1 MKSSP
6 SYVKEVLVEVIEAFK
21 SIQCLSHS
29 AFSMTMINDILC
41 YAINI
46 SN

>member
-6 SYVKEVLVEVIEAFK
+6 SYVKEVKEAFK